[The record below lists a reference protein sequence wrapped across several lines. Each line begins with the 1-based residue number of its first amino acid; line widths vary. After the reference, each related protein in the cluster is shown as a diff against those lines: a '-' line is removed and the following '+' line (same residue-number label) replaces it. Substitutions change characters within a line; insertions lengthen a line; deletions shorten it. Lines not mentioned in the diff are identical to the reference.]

1 MVRDPSIVSAEL
13 YSLYPHSYT
22 QLIRE
27 PAALHL
33 YSSIQRRSTLS
44 LSAYI
49 LTHAATDESCTF
61 FFHPIHLRIS
71 IEPTHSYNSLLLTG

>member
-1 MVRDPSIVSAEL
+1 MVRDPSIVSVEL

-27 PAALHL
+27 PRPLYICM
-33 YSSIQRRSTLS
+33 YSSIYSVALQTTLS

-71 IEPTHSYNSLLLTG
+71 IEPTHSY